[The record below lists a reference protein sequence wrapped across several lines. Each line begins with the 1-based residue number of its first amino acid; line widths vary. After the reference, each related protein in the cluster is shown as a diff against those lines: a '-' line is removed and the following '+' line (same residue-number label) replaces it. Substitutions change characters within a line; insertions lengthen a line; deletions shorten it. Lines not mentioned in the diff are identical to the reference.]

1 MNGLILAGGWSRR
14 MGQPKALLEYGGQQ
28 QLFRVAALLG
38 HCCERVFVSCR
49 AEQQPELAA
58 AGWTGDWVLDSA
70 DLGDVG
76 PINGVL
82 SAFQGHNKA
91 WFVLGCDYP
100 FLIPADIF
108 QLLNARTAS
117 HIATAFRNELGM
129 VEPLL
134 SIYEPSAGTALES
147 WVRSGNTSLRVFLEQ
162 HSVQLLSPE
171 EPARLVSVDEAWT
184 YERARQDD
192 RIIFL

>member
-14 MGQPKALLEYGGQQ
+14 MGQPKALLDYGGQQ

-38 HCCERVFVSCR
+38 HFCERVFVSCR

-70 DLGDVG
+70 DLGDIG

-82 SAFQGHNKA
+82 SAFRQQDMA
-91 WFVLGCDYP
+91 WLVLGCDYP
-100 FLIPADIF
+100 FLQATDLS
-108 QLLNARTAS
+108 QLLNARTAAYL
-117 HIATAFRNELGM
+117 ATAFRNESGI

-134 SIYEPSAGTALES
+134 AIYEPPAGAVLES
-147 WVRSGNTSLRVFLEQ
+147 WVEAGNTSLRVFLEQ
-162 HSVQLLSPE
+162 HPVQLLLPE
-171 EPARLVSVDEAWT
+171 DQGRLVSVDEVGE
-184 YERARQDD
+184 YEKVREG
-192 RIIFL
+192 I